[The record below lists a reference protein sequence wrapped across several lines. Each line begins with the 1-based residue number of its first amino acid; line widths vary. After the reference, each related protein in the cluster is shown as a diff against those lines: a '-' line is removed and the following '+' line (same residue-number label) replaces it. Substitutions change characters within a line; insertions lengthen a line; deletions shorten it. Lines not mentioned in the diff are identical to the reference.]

1 QLYLFSSDLAEK
13 RQDYRQALSYWKA
26 ADSLK
31 EISSREK
38 TRNDIHR
45 LEVQYQTAQKDQSI
59 AQQKLQLAERQAV
72 IRRKNTINIGLL
84 VGCTLLGIIIA
95 LGIRN
100 AKHRR
105 RLFAQERELYE
116 RNISELEKK
125 HQLEAMQSVL
135 KGQ

>member
-1 QLYLFSSDLAEK
+1 DPVYDLYAYMNRGNTLAALHRYTEAAADLSHGIRLAKPLKANFELTQLYLFSSDLAEK

-59 AQQKLQLAERQAV
+59 AQQKLQL
-72 IRRKNTINIGLL
+72 
-84 VGCTLLGIIIA
+84 
-95 LGIRN
+95 
-100 AKHRR
+100 
-105 RLFAQERELYE
+105 
-116 RNISELEKK
+116 
-125 HQLEAMQSVL
+125 
-135 KGQ
+135 